1 MYRIK
6 TKNSISPAALS
17 SLNLPLYTVDDE
29 QENPHGILVRS
40 SKILPEDL
48 GEDLLAIVRAG
59 AGYNNVPVEDC
70 TKKGI
75 VAFNTPGANANAVK
89 ELTIAALIS
98 GCRNLSEG
106 VIWAK
111 TLKGKGD
118 EVPALV
124 EKGKSRFVGPEIGG
138 KKLGVIGLGAIGVLV
153 ANAAVHLGME
163 VYGYDPFISIQAAW
177 NLSRSVKPCVNLADI
192 ISDCDF
198 LTLHLPVNKDT
209 EGFVN
214 KSLLEKMKDG
224 VRIINLARGDLA
236 VNADII
242 SALSSGKL
250 GGYITDF
257 PTDELI
263 DVPGVMAIPHLGAST
278 PESEDNC
285 AFMAV
290 KQLKSYLINGEIIN
304 SVNMPNVSL
313 EPFTGTRICIFNKNQ
328 TGMLSAITGCA
339 SEVGINIDN
348 LVNKSRKDIA
358 YTVLDV
364 AERVED
370 DVIKHIEAID
380 GVIRVRALHSS

>member
-6 TKNSISPAALS
+6 TKNSISQKALV
-17 SLNLPLYTVDDE
+17 SLTTPLYNVNDE

-40 SKILPEDL
+40 SKIAAEEL

-59 AGYNNVPVEDC
+59 AGYNNVPVDAC
-70 TKKGI
+70 TEKGI

-89 ELTIAALIS
+89 ELTIAALIA
-98 GCRNLSEG
+98 GCRNLG
-106 VIWAK
+106 DGIVWAK

-118 EVPALV
+118 DVPALV
-124 EKGKSRFVGPEIGG
+124 EKGKGQFVGPEIGG

-177 NLSRSVKPCVNLADI
+177 NLSRSVRPCVNLGDI
-192 ISDCDF
+192 INDCDF

-214 KSLLEKMKDG
+214 KNLLDKMKDG

-242 SALSSGKL
+242 SAISSGKV

-263 DVPGVMAIPHLGAST
+263 DIPGVLAIPHLGAST

-285 AFMAV
+285 AYMAV
-290 KQLKSYLINGEIIN
+290 SQLKAYLNFGEIQN
-304 SVNMPNVSL
+304 SVNMPNITL

-328 TGMLSAITGCA
+328 SGMLSAITGCA
-339 SEVGINIDN
+339 GEVGINIDN
-348 LVNKSRKDIA
+348 LVNKSRGDIA

-364 AERVED
+364 AGKVED
-370 DVIKHIEAID
+370 DIIKHIAAID
-380 GVIRVRALHSS
+380 GVIRVRTLYNS

>member
-6 TKNSISPAALS
+6 TKNSISPKALT
-17 SLNLPLYTVDDE
+17 SLTAPLFNVNDE

-40 SKILPEDL
+40 SKIAAEEL
-48 GEDLLAIVRAG
+48 GDDLLAIVRAG
-59 AGYNNVPVEDC
+59 AGYNNVPVDAC
-70 TKKGI
+70 TEKGI

-89 ELTIAALIS
+89 ELTIAALIA
-98 GCRNLSEG
+98 GCRNLG
-106 VIWAK
+106 DGIVWAK
-111 TLKGKGD
+111 TLKGKGA

-124 EKGKSRFVGPEIGG
+124 EKGKSQFVGPEIGG

-153 ANAAVHLGME
+153 ANAAVHLGMD

-214 KSLLEKMKDG
+214 KNLLDKMKDG
-224 VRIINLARGDLA
+224 ARIINLARGDLA

-242 SALSSGKL
+242 SALSTGKL

-257 PTDELI
+257 PTEELI
-263 DVPGVMAIPHLGAST
+263 DVAGVLAIPHLGAST

-290 KQLKSYLINGEIIN
+290 SQLKSYLNFGEIQN

-313 EPFTGTRICIFNKNQ
+313 EPFTGTRICIFNKNRS
-328 TGMLSAITGCA
+328 GMLSAITGCA
-339 SEVGINIDN
+339 GEVGINIDN
-348 LVNKSRKDIA
+348 LVNKSRGEIA

-364 AERVED
+364 AD
-370 DVIKHIEAID
+370 KIDNDIIKHIEAID
-380 GVIRVRALHSS
+380 GVIRVRTLHKS